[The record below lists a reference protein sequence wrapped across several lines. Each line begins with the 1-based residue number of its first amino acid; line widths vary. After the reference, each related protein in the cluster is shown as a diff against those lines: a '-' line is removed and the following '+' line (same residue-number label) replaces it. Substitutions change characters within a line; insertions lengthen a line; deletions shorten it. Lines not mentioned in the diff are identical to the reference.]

1 MCSYKVTAIHFIS
14 APLISFL
21 HIGRTPDSPESVR
34 AVAPRSPISP
44 KAQYTTSL
52 ALQRAVA
59 NGSTS
64 PIQKGGSTTP
74 PQTSSAASTP
84 QAATPILTDTSKELA
99 KLRKFLGALYQFGQ
113 DTSNEC
119 GDRVRSLIL
128 SLVVSENKLNFIVFE
143 TKNHKVNLNFFAV
156 SEWWIID
163 GSIQASSTGIC
174 ELSTA
179 AIRVAISQITYSH
192 IEERLSK
199 FSKSQQSG
207 MHAEA
212 KRNARTFFKINQHHL
227 TNTLLCHHYSQFC
240 NTFDRMRPVYL
251 NL

>member
-1 MCSYKVTAIHFIS
+1 MC
-14 APLISFL
+14 
-21 HIGRTPDSPESVR
+21 IGRTPDSPESVR

-84 QAATPILTDTSKELA
+84 QAVTPILLTDTSKELT

-128 SLVVSENKLNFIVFE
+128 SLVVS
-143 TKNHKVNLNFFAV
+143 
-156 SEWWIID
+156 
-163 GSIQASSTGIC
+163 
-174 ELSTA
+174 
-179 AIRVAISQITYSH
+179 
-192 IEERLSK
+192 
-199 FSKSQQSG
+199 
-207 MHAEA
+207 
-212 KRNARTFFKINQHHL
+212 
-227 TNTLLCHHYSQFC
+227 
-240 NTFDRMRPVYL
+240 
-251 NL
+251 